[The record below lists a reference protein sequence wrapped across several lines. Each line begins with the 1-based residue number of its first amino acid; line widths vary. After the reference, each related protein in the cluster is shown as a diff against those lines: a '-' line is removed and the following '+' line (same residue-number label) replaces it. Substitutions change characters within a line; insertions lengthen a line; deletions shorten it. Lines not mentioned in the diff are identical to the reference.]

1 MVGSECFPPLKTPK
15 AFLTISP
22 GFIQKAGQWQQVQ
35 LESWK
40 HHNQDLIIKLKGV
53 DDRDAANLLTNC
65 EIVVDSSQLPA
76 LEEGDYY
83 WKDLMGC
90 QVVTAEGYDLGKV
103 IDMMET
109 GSNDVLVIK
118 ANLKDAF
125 GIKERL
131 VPFLDGQVIKK
142 VDLATRTI
150 EVDWDLVLNHRINGN
165 KWRYGDWLVFI
176 GIVSLFP
183 EMFRAITDYGVT
195 GRAVKGL
202 LNIQSWSP
210 RDFTHD
216 RHRTV
221 DDRPYGGGRG
231 C

>member
-1 MVGSECFPPLKTPK
+1 MSKQHTAQAPVDPIVLGKMGSSYGIRGWLRVFSSTEDAESIFDYQPWL
-15 AFLTISP
+15 
-22 GFIQKAGQWQQVQ
+22 
-35 LESWK
+35 LEGWR
-40 HHNQDLIIKLKGV
+40 HHNQDIIIKLKGV

-65 EIVVDSSQLPA
+65 EIIVDSSQLPE

-90 QVVTAEGYDLGKV
+90 QVVTTEGYSLGKV

-142 VDLATRTI
+142 VDLTTRTI
-150 EVDWDLVLNHRINGN
+150 EVDWDPG
-165 KWRYGDWLVFI
+165 F
-176 GIVSLFP
+176 
-183 EMFRAITDYGVT
+183 
-195 GRAVKGL
+195 
-202 LNIQSWSP
+202 
-210 RDFTHD
+210 
-216 RHRTV
+216 
-221 DDRPYGGGRG
+221 
-231 C
+231 